1 MKKDELLNYFDDLTR
16 LARSKC
22 TSDADAEDLVSE
34 TFLAALAF
42 LNRGGDIQ
50 YPKTWLANTLMHKY
64 NSALRKKYGAPE
76 IVSCDVLMEMSDPT
90 GEIDAVGET
99 DEEAELR
106 REVAY
111 LTRMN
116 RDAVIRYYFA
126 GESVA
131 QIAQSLGVPEGTI
144 KSRLFAGRKQI
155 RKGLDIM
162 AKQTQTA
169 GASRNDVITNT
180 IPSMLSIHSCGEWGA
195 KMEPDFLVQDDLLAQ
210 NILINAYERPLT
222 AVEIARTL
230 SVPTAYIEPILDK
243 LVNGELMVKT
253 DGDRYY
259 TDCILYKPEDSL
271 TRFDAQ
277 LKFVEDNFDRI
288 WTILGRM
295 LKQISELEFYGKL
308 NPRQQKKLER
318 YAVMNAVQHFVNH
331 GAGELYTVDNNHP
344 KRRDG
349 GSWTA
354 MGKVWPAEFDLS
366 RMDVME
372 PYDFVGGKRM
382 TGCDEEYMGSKGLA
396 LFEFDTLFKDCG
408 NEKFRGAGTE
418 KYLMNIRKLL
428 WCIYKDIPLDAD
440 GAEIPAEMIECLPN
454 YEKTGILANEND
466 HWTVDLPALTGVE
479 YWQML
484 VPVMS
489 EAVNTLI
496 PELGEAYVD
505 FLRGTK
511 INLPEHLKG
520 SPNVPEYRLYGCSHN
535 CILMATVLK
544 ACEKGLF
551 LHDVDYCCPA
561 MVFLYVE

>member
-162 AKQTQTA
+162 AKQTQI
-169 GASRNDVITNT
+169 GGNDYITNT
-180 IPSMLSIHSCGEWGA
+180 IPAKLTITNSGEWGPNL
-195 KMEPDFLVQDDLLAQ
+195 EPMSLVSGDLIAQ

-222 AVEIARTL
+222 AVEIARML
-230 SVPTAYIEPILDK
+230 SVPTAYIEPVLDK

-259 TDCILYKPEDSL
+259 TDCIIYKPEDSL

-277 LKFVEDNFDRI
+277 LKFVEDRI
-288 WTILGRM
+288 ERFWKVLAEM
-295 LKQISELEFYGKL
+295 LKKISELEFYGKL

-318 YAVMNAVQHFVNH
+318 YAVQRAVQEFDRY
-331 GAGELYTVDNNHP
+331 GAEELYVTDNNWP
-344 KRRDG
+344 QRRDG
-349 GSWTA
+349 GRWIA
-354 MGKVWPAEFDLS
+354 QANMYPADFDSS
-366 RMDVME
+366 RLDYYNE
-372 PYDFVGGKRM
+372 YSFVGGHRLA
-382 TGCDEEYMGSKGLA
+382 GRDEEYMGSKGLA
-396 LFEFDTLFKDCG
+396 MFEFETGFKDCG
-408 NEKFRGAGTE
+408 NAKFREVGFD
-418 KYLMNIRKLL
+418 KYVMNMRKLL
-428 WCIYKDIPLDAD
+428 WCIYKNIPLDTD
-440 GAEIPAEMIECLPN
+440 GANIPEKMIECLQN
-454 YEKTGILANEND
+454 YKENGILAYENGS
-466 HWTVDLPALTGVE
+466 WTVDIPALSNVE
-479 YWQML
+479 YWQQL
-484 VPVMS
+484 IPLIHQAR
-489 EAVNTLI
+489 ETLI
-496 PELGEAYVD
+496 DELGGDYVE

-511 INLPEHLKG
+511 IILPEHLKG
-520 SPNVPEYRLYGCSHN
+520 SPNIPEDRLYGCSN
-535 CILMATVLK
+535 DCILMAVIRRL
-544 ACEKGLF
+544 CEKGLF
-551 LHDVDYCCPA
+551 LLDVDYCCPA